1 MPPVFGKESAHA
13 NVYSM
18 PSTSSEVL
26 FICAWLK
33 RIRSLFWFLFTLSYS
48 VPSFN
53 EWFSRFNNKKGD
65 TARDLSFLRYI
76 SKNRLTLTFVLLGLL
91 IFLFVVIPL
100 GKMIFAS
107 ASEPGTL
114 WKTILDPEVRSAIG
128 LTLLAALIATL
139 VGFFLGVPLAYLLAR
154 TNFKGKKLV
163 EGLID
168 VPIVVPHTAAGIAL
182 LFVFGRNFLVGKAF
196 NFLGIQF
203 VDSMAGIVIAML
215 FVSIPFLI
223 DSAKEGFKK
232 VDVRMEKVARTLGAS
247 HWQAFFRIS
256 FPLAWRSIFAG
267 NIMMWARGI
276 SEFGAVIILAY
287 HPMIAPVLVYER
299 FETYGL
305 DYARPIAVLLILVAI
320 IVFVVLR
327 TIAYR
332 GDKS

>member
-1 MPPVFGKESAHA
+1 MTF
-13 NVYSM
+13 
-18 PSTSSEVL
+18 
-26 FICAWLK
+26 
-33 RIRSLFWFLFTLSYS
+33 
-48 VPSFN
+48 
-53 EWFSRFNNKKGD
+53 
-65 TARDLSFLRYI
+65 
-76 SKNRLTLTFVLLGLL
+76 TFVLLGLL

-107 ASEPGTL
+107 ASEARVL
-114 WKTILDPEVRSAIG
+114 WETILDPEVTGAIG
-128 LTLLAALIATL
+128 LTLFAALIATL
-139 VGFFLGVPLAYLLAR
+139 VGFLLGVPLAYLLAR
-154 TNFKGKKLV
+154 HDFPGKRLI

-182 LFVFGRNFLVGKAF
+182 LFVFGRRF
-196 NFLGIQF
+196 FLGQIFETVGITF
-203 VDSMAGIVIAML
+203 VDSIAGIVIAML

-232 VDVRMEKVARTLGAS
+232 VDVRLEKVARTLGAS
-247 HWQAFFRIS
+247 PWQAFFRIA
-256 FPLAWRSIFAG
+256 FPLAWRSILAG

-305 DYARPIAVLLILVAI
+305 DYARPIAVLLILVSVL
-320 IVFVVLR
+320 VFIVLR
-327 TIAYR
+327 TLAYR

>member
-1 MPPVFGKESAHA
+1 
-13 NVYSM
+13 
-18 PSTSSEVL
+18 
-26 FICAWLK
+26 
-33 RIRSLFWFLFTLSYS
+33 
-48 VPSFN
+48 
-53 EWFSRFNNKKGD
+53 
-65 TARDLSFLRYI
+65 LSFLRYI
-76 SKNRLTLTFVLLGLL
+76 GKNRLTVTFVLLGLL
-91 IFLFVVIPL
+91 IFLFIIIPL
-100 GKMIFAS
+100 GKMVFS
-107 ASEPGTL
+107 SVSDTETL
-114 WKTILDPEVRSAIG
+114 WETILDPEVRGAIG
-128 LTLLAALIATL
+128 LTLYAALISTL
-139 VGFFLGVPLAYLLAR
+139 VGFFLGIPLAYILAR
-154 TNFKGKKLV
+154 HNFPGKRLV

-182 LFVFGRNFLVGKAF
+182 LFVFGRKF
-196 NFLGIQF
+196 FLGETFEKVGITF

-232 VDVRMEKVARTLGAS
+232 VDVRLEKVARTLGAS
-247 HWQAFFRIS
+247 PWQAFFRIT
-256 FPLAWRSIFAG
+256 FPLAWRSILAG

-305 DYARPIAVLLILVAI
+305 DYARPIAVLLILVSV
-320 IVFVVLR
+320 IVFIVLR